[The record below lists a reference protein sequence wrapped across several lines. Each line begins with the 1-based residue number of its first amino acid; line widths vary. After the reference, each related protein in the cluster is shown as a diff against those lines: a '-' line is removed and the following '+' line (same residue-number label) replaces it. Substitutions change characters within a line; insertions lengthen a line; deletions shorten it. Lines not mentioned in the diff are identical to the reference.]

1 MNLVLAGLTPFFE
14 FASHIMTAG
23 VAITALSLLFYAFT
37 FNLRD
42 RVARLFAAILLCVL
56 VVFGTE
62 GLASLSTSPSLVEA
76 LLRAQWLG
84 LVFLPP
90 LYLHFS
96 QVLLSVTGKAAGR
109 RDRVELIVGY
119 AVALIFCALVPSPWF
134 LGNFIADQPPA
145 AHFDAT
151 PLTQGFTVFYSLAI
165 ILAWLNLAQAYA
177 RATTASSRRRIQY
190 LFLGSLAPALGCF
203 PYLIFGSGFAS
214 AHTLVFWILASVS
227 GLATVGLLIIMAY
240 AVAFFG
246 VAWPDRVVKSRL
258 FKWLMRGPITA
269 ALALALSTLANHL
282 GESLGGGFEV
292 LGPMVMVATILLCE
306 HTITVLG
313 PLGRRV
319 LFYGDDRDELELVEG
334 LEERLVTRQD
344 LAQFM
349 EMILAAVTDR
359 LQAPGAYLAALA
371 GDGFELVMST
381 GQVQVDKLDEQGLV
395 PRVLESLDG
404 QEALEWQGDLIIP
417 LHNGQDGGPSELVGF
432 LGVCSTGETQLT
444 PEERHALGL
453 LAQRAEMALHDRR
466 VLARVFASLEQLSPQ
481 MEMIQELRAAGR
493 YDREG
498 VLAESVSID
507 QLDLTQ
513 WVKEALDHYWG
524 GPKLSE
530 SPLRQ
535 LKVVQEAAAEHGGNT
550 LNGLRAVLNAAIEEL
565 RPEGERKYTSEWIIY
580 NLLQMKFIEGK
591 KVRDVAGRLA
601 VSEADFYRK
610 QRVALDEVAKVIQRM
625 EVEAVAVA
633 GQPLGDDRDR

>member
-1 MNLVLAGLTPFFE
+1 MSLVAADLTSFFE
-14 FASHIMTAG
+14 FTSHILTAG

-56 VVFGTE
+56 LVFGTE
-62 GLASLSTSPSLVEA
+62 GLASLSTSPYLIEA
-76 LLRAQWLG
+76 LLRVQWLG

-96 QVLLSVTGKAAGR
+96 QVLLGVTGKAAR
-109 RDRVELIVGY
+109 KSDRLSLILGY
-119 AVALIFCALVPSPWF
+119 GIALIFCALIPSPWF
-134 LGNFIADQPPA
+134 LGTFVASQPPA

-151 PLTQGFTVFYSLAI
+151 TLTQGFTAFYSLAMV
-165 ILAWLNLAQAYA
+165 LAWLNLGQAYT
-177 RATTASSRRRIQY
+177 RATTTSSRRRMQY

-214 AHTLVFWILASVS
+214 AHTLIFWTLASIS
-227 GLATVGLLIIMAY
+227 GLFTLGLLIIMAY

-258 FKWLMRGPITA
+258 FKWLMRGPVTA
-269 ALALALSTLANHL
+269 GLALALSTLANRL

-292 LGPMVMVATILLCE
+292 LGPMVTVATILLCE

-334 LEERLVTRQD
+334 LEDRLVTRQD

-371 GDGFELVMST
+371 ADSFELVMST
-381 GQVQVDKLDEQGLV
+381 GRVQVEKLGDQGLA

-404 QEALEWQGDLIIP
+404 QEALDWQGDLIIP
-417 LHNGQDGGPSELVGF
+417 LHNGQDGGPSELIGF
-432 LGVCSTGETQLT
+432 LGVCSVDEAKLST
-444 PEERHALGL
+444 EERHALAL

-466 VLARVFASLEQLSPQ
+466 VLERAFASLEQLSPQ
-481 MEMIQELRAAGR
+481 MELIQELRAAGR

-498 VLAESVSID
+498 VLAESVRLD

-530 SPLRQ
+530 SPLRD
-535 LKVVQEAAAEHGGNT
+535 LRIVQEAAAEHGGNT

-610 QRVALDEVAKVIQRM
+610 QRVALDEVAKVIRRM
-625 EVEAVAVA
+625 EVEAVAV
-633 GQPLGDDRDR
+633 GDRPLGDDRDR